1 MLQEIVDLQDE
12 AVSKLLKYILK
23 QKESTFKAPTGSGKT
38 YMMSD
43 LMNRILS
50 RDENVIFVVSTLS
63 KGNLGE
69 QNFKA
74 FCHFGREKFNK
85 LKPFLIETDTTDE
98 EALFIPL
105 DYNVYVLPRD
115 KYKKDSKLKD
125 GGVLLN
131 FLKSLDAN
139 LERGTQG
146 KKIYLIKD
154 ECHQATNNLD
164 ELIKNSQNK
173 GYFEKVINISATPKL
188 ARGQRPNVEV
198 SEDEAVSVG
207 LIKAVEL
214 KAVDEESSVEELQ
227 GAISEFVKLKK
238 AYLDEQNGV
247 GINPCLII
255 QISNKDKADKE
266 IETIKEALKT
276 HSELKYM
283 LIVDDKNSNKC
294 ESNDKIAQGKKKLSV
309 KKWKSYAKEN
319 NSTIDIIIFKMVIS
333 EGWDIPRACMLYQ
346 MRNSQSKQLDE
357 QVIGRVRRNPCLE
370 RFETLNKIQKELI
383 SKAYIYGVKPKEN
396 NAVGVKLKGQIHK
409 GLFENEIVK
418 EFAISISE
426 LKKGDKLEFSV
437 EKCLENVK
445 DGALVGKKDIFT
457 LYRQMENSA
466 LEQVCKVYARQDAS
480 KWYKF
485 ANHFDKLKKEYEKEI
500 VDYDKNVE
508 ILEHKGVLALES
520 FFNRKENELDKEVLE
535 EWIWLSDGER
545 FAFDSK
551 AEVEWAKIIRQMYKK
566 DFVKKIVINDENVA
580 LFGKNYPYKSEV
592 KFEYYLN
599 GYHFSYPDF
608 VLKDKN
614 EKIHIFEVK
623 SVDSTFSSDN
633 FGVNEYERKIAELER
648 VYQAISKK
656 TPYYFWIPIKQ
667 KDNRWVIKCY
677 ANGVDSFKGEA
688 FSESEV
694 GAEVQKRLF

>member
-1 MLQEIVDLQDE
+1 MLQEIIDLQDE
-12 AVSKLLKYILK
+12 AVSKLLEYALK

-50 RDENVIFVVSTLS
+50 RDENVVFVVSTLS

-69 QNFKA
+69 QNYKA
-74 FCHFGREKFNK
+74 FCRFGREKFNK
-85 LKPFLIETDTTDE
+85 LKPFLIETDTTNE

-125 GGVLLN
+125 SGVLMN
-131 FLKSLDAN
+131 FLKSLDTN
-139 LERGTQG
+139 LERGAQG

-164 ELIKNSQNK
+164 ELIKNGHDK
-173 GYFEKVINISATPKL
+173 GFFEKVINISATPKL
-188 ARGQRPNVEV
+188 TRGQRPSVEV
-198 SEDEAVSVG
+198 NEDEAVSVG
-207 LIKAVEL
+207 LIKAVKWQSNEVELETALDKFVEL
-214 KAVDEESSVEELQ
+214 K
-227 GAISEFVKLKK
+227 KK
-238 AYLDEQNGV
+238 YLNEQNGV
-247 GINPCLII
+247 GINPCMII

-266 IETIKEALKT
+266 IETIKEALKKA

-370 RFETLNKIQKELI
+370 RFETLNKNQKELI
-383 SKAYIYGVKPKEN
+383 STAYIYGVKPKED
-396 NAVGVKLKGQIHK
+396 NAVGVRLKGQIHQ

-426 LKKGDKLEFSV
+426 LKKGDRLEFSV
-437 EKCLENVK
+437 EKCLESVK
-445 DGALVGKKDIFT
+445 DSALAGKKDIFT
-457 LYRQMENSA
+457 LYRQMENNSA
-466 LEQVCKVYARQDAS
+466 LEQVCKAYAGQDAK
-480 KWYKF
+480 KWYDF
-485 ANHFDKLKKEYEKEI
+485 VNHFDKLKKEYEKEL

-508 ILEHKGVLALES
+508 ILEHNGVLSLES

-535 EWIWLSDGER
+535 EWIWLSDGEK

-551 AEVEWAKIIRQMYKK
+551 AEKEWVKIIREIYKK
-566 DFVKKIVINDENVA
+566 GLVKSIVINGEKVV
-580 LFGKNYPYKSEV
+580 LFGKNYPYKSGI

-608 VLKDKN
+608 VLKDKS

-623 SVDSTFSSDN
+623 SLESAFASD
-633 FGVNEYERKIAELER
+633 GASVNDYERKITELER
-648 VYQAISKK
+648 VYQAVSKK
-656 TPYYFWIPIKQ
+656 TPYCFWIPIKQ
-667 KDNRWVIKCY
+667 KDNRWAIKCY

-694 GAEVQKRLF
+694 RAEVEKRLV